1 MTLFD
6 RTFLISTGV
15 TAVICGALIYYF
27 NAKIRDLELALVKQ
41 NQVLSSFIANV
52 QQEFRLRAS
61 ASAMGGSSTMGG
73 VNAMG
78 GAMGG
83 ASASTDKETNELA
96 SPEALAAVAE
106 IEYKKIVISDNEC
119 VSDDDDSDDSV
130 SESNSD
136 NDGSDSDS
144 VSDNDDDDENNKLV
158 ICDLPNSESNENS
171 EESDMKVIDMSSLGL
186 TNLNLYALKSE
197 IFTPENI
204 SENESDDDESES
216 GSGDESDDDFQHIS
230 KSLIEMEVIKLDE
243 LPIEEVVVAPAPVV
257 EPVTAPVPA
266 PVPVPVPVPAPTNK
280 YDDLKVDELRKLV
293 VEKGLGQKEEVKKLK
308 KNELLAVLK
317 KHTS

>member
-52 QQEFRLRAS
+52 QQEFRLRAV
-61 ASAMGGSSTMGG
+61 ANAMGGAT
-73 VNAMG
+73 G

-119 VSDDDDSDDSV
+119 VSDDDDSDDGSDI
-130 SESNSD
+130 SESD
-136 NDGSDSDS
+136 DDGSDSDS
-144 VSDNDDDDENNKLV
+144 VSDNDDDENNKLV
-158 ICDLPNSESNENS
+158 ICDLPNSENNENS

-186 TNLNLYALKSE
+186 TNLNLYSLKSE

-243 LPIEEVVVAPAPVV
+243 LPIEEVVVAPVV

-266 PVPVPVPVPAPTNK
+266 PVVAPVAVPVPAPTNK

-317 KHTS
+317 KHTF

>member
-52 QQEFRLRAS
+52 QQEFRLRAV
-61 ASAMGGSSTMGG
+61 ASAMGGA
-73 VNAMG
+73 N
-78 GAMGG
+78 AMGG
-83 ASASTDKETNELA
+83 ASASADKETNEMA

-119 VSDDDDSDDSV
+119 VSDDDDSDDGSDV
-130 SESNSD
+130 SD
-136 NDGSDSDS
+136 DDGSDSDS
-144 VSDNDDDDENNKLV
+144 VSDNDDDENKLV
-158 ICDLPNSESNENS
+158 ICDLPNNENN

-186 TNLNLYALKSE
+186 TNLNLYSLKSE

-204 SENESDDDESES
+204 SENESVSALYSHLSITRE
-216 GSGDESDDDFQHIS
+216 
-230 KSLIEMEVIKLDE
+230 
-243 LPIEEVVVAPAPVV
+243 
-257 EPVTAPVPA
+257 
-266 PVPVPVPVPAPTNK
+266 
-280 YDDLKVDELRKLV
+280 KVDSFDHIKNNKVITPLMSITFPNLV
-293 VEKGLGQKEEVKKLK
+293 KIRFFIRGQYYTRVI
-308 KNELLAVLK
+308 
-317 KHTS
+317 